1 MAKAINPH
9 TLQNGKQEGPKV
21 LVNDPSPLDE
31 ALYIPSV
38 SPSYAQHVHSG
49 SYERSMPGGL
59 DVQDLNFL
67 DPNNSLFRIGYVM
80 SSAGQA
86 LYQKK
91 PCIITDR
98 DRSATSLICD
108 SGGWA
113 IAQQTA
119 GIDGFRD
126 RGLILGWMEDHADFG
141 MTLDVPV
148 GNAGK
153 DDYPFKTVKAC
164 LDATLEHLD
173 FFERHHTPGR
183 VCWLNVVQA
192 RTAKGG
198 YDWYNAVKKFDF
210 CSGWAVAGP
219 QRKNFNYVLGL
230 MLRMLDDGNLQN
242 KRHIHFLGTAELP
255 IACLLTALQRQL
267 NRNGCNLRITF
278 DTAAPFTMM
287 GKSDIYTLPVFTPK
301 TLRLPQQAA
310 PSTYNCVKSDRAW
323 PWPSA
328 VGQRLKLSDICVI
341 DNAGSGYYRDDLS
354 YDLIAHHNL
363 TSICSA
369 VALSNRVMDAQRIDG
384 IPKIALKLDLAIGAL
399 EDVFKSGGSRDV
411 LASHSH
417 VFNALSG
424 TLLDNAE
431 EAPDVP
437 DDDGYTPPFMLE

>member
-9 TLQNGKQEGPKV
+9 VQLHEKQIGPKV
-21 LVNDPSPLDE
+21 LANDPSPLDE

-38 SPSYAQHVHSG
+38 SPPYAMHVYEE
-49 SYERSMPGGL
+49 SYEREMPAGL

-67 DPNNSLFRIGYVM
+67 NPNNKLFRIGYVM

-86 LYQKK
+86 FKQKK
-91 PCIITDR
+91 PCIITER
-98 DRSATSLICD
+98 DRASTSLICD

-119 GIDGFRD
+119 GIDGYRD
-126 RGLILGWMEDHADFG
+126 RAAILGWMDDHADFG

-164 LDATLEHLD
+164 LDATLDHLD

-192 RTAKGG
+192 RTPKGG

-210 CSGWAVAGP
+210 CDGWAIAGP

-230 MLRMLDDGNLQN
+230 VLRMLEDGNLQR
-242 KRHIHFLGTAELP
+242 KRHIHVLGTSELP
-255 IACLLTALQRQL
+255 IAVLYTALQRQL
-267 NRNGCNLRITF
+267 NRHGCNLRITF

-287 GKSDIYTLPVFTPK
+287 SKNHVYTLPNFTSQTMK
-301 TLRLPQQAA
+301 LLQQAA
-310 PSTYNCVKSDRAW
+310 PSTYDCTVSDRAW
-323 PWPSA
+323 PWPSPI
-328 VGQRLKLSDICVI
+328 GQRLKLRDICVI
-341 DNAGSGYYRDDLS
+341 DKGQSGYYRDDLS

-363 TSICSA
+363 TAVCSG
-369 VALSNRVMDAQRIDG
+369 VALANRVMDAQRTDG
-384 IPKIALKLDLAIGAL
+384 VPMMALKLDLAIGAV
-399 EDVFKSGGSRDV
+399 EEVFKSGGSRDL
-411 LASHSH
+411 LAAHSH

-424 TLLDNAE
+424 SALDNANE
-431 EAPDVP
+431 TPDPV
-437 DDDGYTPPFMLE
+437 DDYIPPFKLD